1 MKKIMAMLLILTKL
15 NYYAARNALLCVMG
29 GLLAMACGQP
39 ADEINGLLAK
49 AMQRVEQQPDSAL
62 HYLDAIQNPA
72 RLNKTQYADYHLL
85 RIQAKDKAGQDIS
98 ADTVICEVK
107 DWFLRKKD
115 FEKATLAAFYEGC
128 VFGKD
133 NKRAL
138 QAFLEAETVAE
149 HIADARRKGLI
160 QHNIGGLYYAAETNY
175 EEAIIRLKKAAG
187 YFQAGN
193 YYKYSIASLNLLGTC
208 FLLQEQADSALF
220 YQQQS
225 LDIAVTHADTA
236 AWTAALQ
243 NISVTCREKGNSQ
256 QAKAFA
262 LAATGLNKANGETI
276 NALLNLS
283 YIYYDCA
290 QYDSA
295 AFYANR
301 ILQYGNVDSAC
312 AIPLST
318 YYLLAKIAENENDY
332 RRALEYTNK
341 YQALAD
347 ERHKKQEDQSLAGIR
362 ERYELELAQIE
373 KQIVAIRASRKH
385 LAAFLVAVMSIIAV
399 LACIIG
405 YIRYKKRFIKA
416 KKDIDRLYNLRIDWV
431 KKQELIEH
439 ALKTTLKDEEV
450 INTLK
455 DKIYKSLYENDVW
468 EMLYT
473 ILNERHNGAIERLQQ
488 QLSLSDQSFQI
499 CCFAYAGFSD
509 KEIATCLQLSP
520 NTVKSKKSAIRKQL
534 KVAERGSIKKFIT
547 QKLQDKTSL

>member
-1 MKKIMAMLLILTKL
+1 MKGKLLYYVSCFWIL
-15 NYYAARNALLCVMG
+15 
-29 GLLAMACGQP
+29 LLASCGQSSE
-39 ADEINGLLAK
+39 EIAQLMELAET
-49 AMQRVEQQPDSAL
+49 VLEQQPDSAL
-62 HYLDAIQNPA
+62 HYLNAIQNPA
-72 RLNKTQYADYHLL
+72 RLNKTRYADYHLL

-98 ADTVICEVK
+98 ADTMICEVK
-107 DWFLRKKD
+107 DWFLRKKEFD
-115 FEKATLAAFYEGC
+115 KATLAAFYEGC

-138 QAFLEAETVAE
+138 QAFLEAETIAE
-149 HIADARRKGLI
+149 HITGDKRKGLI
-160 QHNIGGLYYAAETNY
+160 QHNIGGLYYAAGTNY

-220 YQQQS
+220 YQRQS
-225 LDIAVTHADTA
+225 LDMAITHADTA

-243 NISVTCREKGNSQ
+243 NISVICREKGNSQ

-276 NALLNLS
+276 SALLNLS

-301 ILQYGNVDSAC
+301 ILQYGRVDSAC
-312 AIPLST
+312 TIPVST
-318 YYLLAKIAENENDY
+318 YYLLSEIAKNENDY
-332 RRALEYTNK
+332 RQALEYTNK
-341 YQALAD
+341 YHALAD
-347 ERHKKQEDQSLAGIR
+347 ERRKKQEDQSLAGIR

-373 KQIVAIRASRKH
+373 KQMAVIRASKKQ
-385 LAAFLVAVMSIIAV
+385 LAAFLITVVSIIAV
-399 LACIIG
+399 LACITG

-416 KKDIDRLYNLRIDWV
+416 KDDIDRLYNLRIDWV

-439 ALKTTLKDEEV
+439 ALKTTLKDKEL

-468 EMLYT
+468 GMLYA

-488 QLSLSDQSFQI
+488 QLPLSGQNFQI

-509 KEIATCLQLSP
+509 KEIAACLQLSP
-520 NTVKSKKSAIRKQL
+520 NTIKSKKSAIRKQL
-534 KVAERGSIKKFIT
+534 KIAERGSIKKFIT
-547 QKLQDKTSL
+547 QKLQAETSL